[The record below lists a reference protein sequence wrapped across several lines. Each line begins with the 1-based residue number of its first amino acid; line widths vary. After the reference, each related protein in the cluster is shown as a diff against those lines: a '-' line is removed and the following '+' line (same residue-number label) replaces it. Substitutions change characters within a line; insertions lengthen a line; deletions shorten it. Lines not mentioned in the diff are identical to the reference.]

1 MHIRE
6 IVKHTK
12 ADFAAGNS
20 VLWKGPPGWAKTAV
34 SLELYAQLVADA
46 PNEKIGLCRVFMAT
60 QQDVDAT
67 GLPWKSEI
75 ECNGKK
81 FTITDPAMPRWYI
94 TSEGKPA
101 CEYDR
106 VLLVMEEWGQG
117 SAETKRAFASVMLEK
132 GVPGFYLPAGSYV
145 LALTN
150 VDASDGITK
159 EFDFVI
165 GRRSEY
171 TVTPDVTVFLED
183 FASKP
188 YQYGGKEWTVSPL
201 MCAFARQRVETF
213 FESKP
218 KVQGPWCNPRSACA
232 ADRYMQVLAAQNNG
246 VIPINDGGFQA
257 GLEGKIGAPA
267 TASLMEF
274 CEFQINLPKYEDVV
288 ADPSGTMIPKSAD
301 QIMLM
306 AYGLAGRTQKEH
318 LGPCI
323 EYMSRK
329 EMPKDM
335 QITYVQALLRRDPHL
350 AYEDAMQAWV
360 AKNASLV
367 TIVGSLVKA

>member
-1 MHIRE
+1 
-6 IVKHTK
+6 
-12 ADFAAGNS
+12 
-20 VLWKGPPGWAKTAV
+20 
-34 SLELYAQLVADA
+34 
-46 PNEKIGLCRVFMAT
+46 
-60 QQDVDAT
+60 
-67 GLPWKSEI
+67 
-75 ECNGKK
+75 
-81 FTITDPAMPRWYI
+81 
-94 TSEGKPA
+94 
-101 CEYDR
+101 
-106 VLLVMEEWGQG
+106 
-117 SAETKRAFASVMLEK
+117 
-132 GVPGFYLPAGSYV
+132 
-145 LALTN
+145 
-150 VDASDGITK
+150 
-159 EFDFVI
+159 
-165 GRRSEY
+165 
-171 TVTPDVTVFLED
+171 
-183 FASKP
+183 
-188 YQYGGKEWTVSPL
+188 
-201 MCAFARQRVETF
+201 
-213 FESKP
+213 
-218 KVQGPWCNPRSACA
+218 
-232 ADRYMQVLAAQNNG
+232 MQVLAAQNNG

-274 CEFQINLPKYEDVV
+274 CEFQINLPNYEDVV
-288 ADPSGTMIPKSAD
+288 ADPSGTMIPKAAD